1 MIVYVVIC
9 DTPRTDL
16 DNVDSS
22 FFDKQNAIDRMELL
36 NIEDTWNTWHIEKL
50 EVE

>member
-1 MIVYVVIC
+1 MSVYVVIC

-16 DNVDSS
+16 DNVDSA
-22 FFDKQNAIDRMELL
+22 FFDKQKAIDKMELL